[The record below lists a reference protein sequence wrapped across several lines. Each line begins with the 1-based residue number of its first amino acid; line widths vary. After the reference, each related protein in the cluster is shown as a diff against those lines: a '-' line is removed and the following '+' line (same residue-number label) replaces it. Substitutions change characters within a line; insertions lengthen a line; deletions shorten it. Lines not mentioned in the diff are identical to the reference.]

1 MVVLR
6 FSLYPH
12 NSTGTGFENQ
22 SIDQAWVQ
30 AYGFDMVK
38 AVQTSTDWS
47 LENFML
53 TLTASKKPSLQ
64 QYRFSPY
71 AESRLLSAALCSVM
85 DSVDK
90 AGMTEIVRVSITY
103 LAD

>member
-1 MVVLR
+1 M
-6 FSLYPH
+6 
-12 NSTGTGFENQ
+12 
-22 SIDQAWVQ
+22 Q

-53 TLTASKKPSLQ
+53 AWIAGKKPSLQ
-64 QYRFSPY
+64 QYRFSPH
-71 AESRLLSAALCSVM
+71 AESRLLSAVLCSVM

-90 AGMTEIVRVSITY
+90 AGMTEVVRSGMTHMVE
-103 LAD
+103 

>member
-1 MVVLR
+1 M
-6 FSLYPH
+6 
-12 NSTGTGFENQ
+12 
-22 SIDQAWVQ
+22 Q
-30 AYGFDMVK
+30 AYGSDMVK

-53 TLTASKKPSLQ
+53 ALIAGKEPSLQ
-64 QYRFSPY
+64 QYRFSSY

-90 AGMTEIVRVSITY
+90 AGMTEVVRSGITY

>member
-1 MVVLR
+1 M
-6 FSLYPH
+6 
-12 NSTGTGFENQ
+12 G
-22 SIDQAWVQ
+22 QAH
-30 AYGFDMVK
+30 GSDMVK
-38 AVQTSTDWS
+38 AFQTSTDWS

-53 TLTASKKPSLQ
+53 TLIAGKEPSLQ

-90 AGMTEIVRVSITY
+90 AGMTEVVRSGMTHMVE
-103 LAD
+103 

>member
-1 MVVLR
+1 M
-6 FSLYPH
+6 
-12 NSTGTGFENQ
+12 
-22 SIDQAWVQ
+22 QAH
-30 AYGFDMVK
+30 GSDMVK
-38 AVQTSTDWS
+38 VVQNSTDWS

-53 TLTASKKPSLQ
+53 TLIAGKEPSLQ

-90 AGMTEIVRVSITY
+90 AGMTEVVRSGMTHMVE
-103 LAD
+103 

>member
-1 MVVLR
+1 M
-6 FSLYPH
+6 
-12 NSTGTGFENQ
+12 
-22 SIDQAWVQ
+22 QAH
-30 AYGFDMVK
+30 GPDMVK
-38 AVQTSTDWS
+38 AIQTSTDWS

-53 TLTASKKPSLQ
+53 TLIAGKEPSLQ

>member
-1 MVVLR
+1 M
-6 FSLYPH
+6 YPH

-30 AYGFDMVK
+30 AYEFDMVK
-38 AVQTSTDWS
+38 AVQTFTDWS

-90 AGMTEIVRVSITY
+90 AGITETVRSSITY

>member
-1 MVVLR
+1 
-6 FSLYPH
+6 
-12 NSTGTGFENQ
+12 
-22 SIDQAWVQ
+22 
-30 AYGFDMVK
+30 MVK
-38 AVQTSTDWS
+38 AIQTSTAWS

-53 TLTASKKPSLQ
+53 TLIAGKEPSLQ
-64 QYRFSPY
+64 QYRFSSY

-90 AGMTEIVRVSITY
+90 AGITETVRSSITY

>member
-1 MVVLR
+1 MR

-90 AGMTEIVRVSITY
+90 AGMTEVVRSGMTHMVE
-103 LAD
+103 

>member
-1 MVVLR
+1 
-6 FSLYPH
+6 
-12 NSTGTGFENQ
+12 
-22 SIDQAWVQ
+22 VQ
-30 AYGFDMVK
+30 AHGPDMVK
-38 AVQTSTDWS
+38 AIQTSTDWS

-53 TLTASKKPSLQ
+53 TLIAGKEPSLQ
-64 QYRFSPY
+64 QYRFSSY

-90 AGMTEIVRVSITY
+90 AGMTEVVRSGITY

>member
-1 MVVLR
+1 M
-6 FSLYPH
+6 
-12 NSTGTGFENQ
+12 
-22 SIDQAWVQ
+22 QAH
-30 AYGFDMVK
+30 GPDMVK
-38 AVQTSTDWS
+38 GIQTSTDWS

-53 TLTASKKPSLQ
+53 TLIAGKEPSLQ
-64 QYRFSPY
+64 QYRFSSY

-90 AGMTEIVRVSITY
+90 AGMTEVVRSSITY

>member
-1 MVVLR
+1 M
-6 FSLYPH
+6 YPH

-30 AYGFDMVK
+30 AYGPDMVK
-38 AVQTSTDWS
+38 AIQTSTDWS

-53 TLTASKKPSLQ
+53 TLIAGKEPSLQ

>member
-1 MVVLR
+1 M
-6 FSLYPH
+6 
-12 NSTGTGFENQ
+12 
-22 SIDQAWVQ
+22 QAH
-30 AYGFDMVK
+30 GPDMVK
-38 AVQTSTDWS
+38 AIQTSTDWS

-53 TLTASKKPSLQ
+53 TLIAGKEPSLQ
-64 QYRFSPY
+64 QYRFSPH

-90 AGMTEIVRVSITY
+90 AGMTEVVRSGITY

>member
-1 MVVLR
+1 M
-6 FSLYPH
+6 YPL

-30 AYGFDMVK
+30 AHGSDMVK
-38 AVQTSTDWS
+38 AVKDASDWS

-53 TLTASKKPSLQ
+53 AWIAGKEPSLQ
-64 QYRFSPY
+64 QYRFSSY
-71 AESRLLSAALCSVM
+71 AESRSVM

-90 AGMTEIVRVSITY
+90 AGITETVRSSITY

>member
-1 MVVLR
+1 M
-6 FSLYPH
+6 YPL

-30 AYGFDMVK
+30 AHGSDMVK

-53 TLTASKKPSLQ
+53 AWIAGKEPSLQ
-64 QYRFSPY
+64 QYRFSSY

>member
-1 MVVLR
+1 M
-6 FSLYPH
+6 YPH

-30 AYGFDMVK
+30 AHGSDMVK
-38 AVQTSTDWS
+38 AIQTSTDWS

-53 TLTASKKPSLQ
+53 TLIAGKEPSLQ
-64 QYRFSPY
+64 QYRFSSY

-90 AGMTEIVRVSITY
+90 AGMTEVVRSGMTHMVE
-103 LAD
+103 

>member
-1 MVVLR
+1 M
-6 FSLYPH
+6 
-12 NSTGTGFENQ
+12 
-22 SIDQAWVQ
+22 QAH
-30 AYGFDMVK
+30 GPDMVK
-38 AVQTSTDWS
+38 AIQTSTDWS

-53 TLTASKKPSLQ
+53 AWIAGKEPSLQ
-64 QYRFSPY
+64 QYRFSSY

-90 AGMTEIVRVSITY
+90 AGMTEVVRSGITY

>member
-1 MVVLR
+1 M
-6 FSLYPH
+6 
-12 NSTGTGFENQ
+12 
-22 SIDQAWVQ
+22 QAH
-30 AYGFDMVK
+30 GPDMVK
-38 AVQTSTDWS
+38 AIQTSTDWS

-85 DSVDK
+85 HSVDK
-90 AGMTEIVRVSITY
+90 AGMTEVVRSGMTHMVE
-103 LAD
+103 

>member
-1 MVVLR
+1 M
-6 FSLYPH
+6 
-12 NSTGTGFENQ
+12 
-22 SIDQAWVQ
+22 Q
-30 AYGFDMVK
+30 AYEFDMVK
-38 AVQTSTDWS
+38 AVQTFTDWS

-64 QYRFSPY
+64 QYRFSSY
-71 AESRLLSAALCSVM
+71 AESRLLSAVLCSVM